1 MNFLDTPL
9 HHKNVF
15 LRSSLYTSNNT
26 ADGKYNLIFELNEPI
41 NCDPKLNVLMSCDS
55 FQFTNTFYTINQ
67 YNRYLYYVN
76 QGTFNI
82 NSITLPLGN
91 YTISGLISTLNA
103 SSSGIFT
110 FSYNSTTYK
119 ITITSTTSTQFKLV
133 DLDAQY
139 NNIYEILGF
148 DDYGTR
154 TYNTTFT
161 GPYLYNLISV
171 QVLHIC
177 VPNINLENIYV
188 RNTKK
193 YNILASIHITS
204 SFGAVQTWF
213 NQSNF
218 KYTINDPTITFLN
231 IVVLDQDFNIVD
243 FNNID
248 WFINISFQYITKK
261 ELNLNPTLQE
271 HNNLVYS
278 NDDVIDVNEMLE
290 EQEDKDLLDEILNNN
305 I

>member
-1 MNFLDTPL
+1 MNILDTPL
-9 HHKNVF
+9 HPKNLF
-15 LRSSLYTSNNT
+15 LRSSLYTSNSTGNN
-26 ADGKYNLIFELNEPI
+26 KYNLIFELNEPI
-41 NCDPKLNVLMSCDS
+41 ICDPKLNVLMSCDS

-67 YNRYLYYVN
+67 YNRYLYYLN

-82 NSITLPLGN
+82 NSITIPLGN
-91 YTISGLISTLNA
+91 YTISGLISTLN
-103 SSSGIFT
+103 SLSTGIFT
-110 FSYNSTTYK
+110 FSYNSTSYK
-119 ITITSTTSTQFKLV
+119 ITITSATSTQFKLV

-139 NNIYEILGF
+139 NNVYEILGF
-148 DDYGTR
+148 DDYGTL

-218 KYTINDPTITFLN
+218 KYTINDPSITF
-231 IVVLDQDFNIVD
+231 
-243 FNNID
+243 
-248 WFINISFQYITKK
+248 
-261 ELNLNPTLQE
+261 
-271 HNNLVYS
+271 
-278 NDDVIDVNEMLE
+278 
-290 EQEDKDLLDEILNNN
+290 
-305 I
+305 